1 MSNNKK
7 YSAQFRVL
15 LNDRYGRPDGFWGAK
30 YRIINLDDGSIL
42 VSDKITDKKGFTL
55 FINSVK
61 PMKFR
66 LELENLSKGKN
77 IYEIPTFKVN
87 DSEVLTTDKIE
98 LKTVLVEKGYLR
110 VLFKDP
116 FGNLLNKEKFS
127 YRFSSKLV
135 NDNSNTILSDWQNLV
150 ELGYTDTFSTE
161 KGFLISSN
169 KNSKINEFRQIILN
183 RPYID
188 VELQH
193 KETKVSTKF
202 EARVIPYGSDKRYR
216 SIEIDKH
223 ALAAITKPKDEKS
236 VGLVDELKF
245 ARNIRIKIARFK
257 GQTIIARRADNGK
270 LFDSSLKE
278 KNAINWQDGQE
289 VTFKVPARYK
299 GNLVITLQKN
309 GKIIGNLNIGALDT
323 RVYKSNEIPEEL
335 KMVQEPLAVK
345 ESPEPKISPTEYALY
360 CINLSLTGVS
370 KKTYNLDDIKDPKK
384 CSDKELKAIV
394 NGIMSS
400 FWFDAGFW
408 PIFST
413 ITISAPIDLAQRVKF
428 VENGLKPFFKMAGV
442 IASEAKFVI
451 KQLSNKTTAMF
462 FMGLVSLQ
470 SHFNYTKMKNA
481 SKQILNSV
489 IEKSVR
495 PKVTMGGVLKGSIVG
510 FVIGAVAET
519 VEWWSQEDSQKDITD
534 LMSAILGVAVKAIVC
549 SLMVSLVA
557 SLIAGPVGVVLAIGI
572 VVGLIVSIFLEWLD
586 AKFSLTANLKS
597 FVNHIQDTIATTLTN
612 AVNVSNRLFGTSITL
627 PSWIYN

>member
-1 MSNNKK
+1 MPSNKK

-15 LNDRYGRPDGFWGAK
+15 LNDRYGRADGFWGAK
-30 YRIINLDDGSIL
+30 YRIVNLNDGSIL
-42 VSDKITDKKGFTL
+42 VSDKVTDKNGFTL

-66 LELENLSKGKN
+66 LELENLSKGNK
-77 IYEIPTFKVN
+77 IYEVATFKVM
-87 DSEVLTTDKIE
+87 DSEVTTGDTIQ
-98 LKTVLVEKGYLR
+98 LKTVLIEKGYIR

-116 FGNLLNKEKFS
+116 FGNLLNKEKFF
-127 YRFSSKLV
+127 YRFKSKLI
-135 NDNSNTILSDWQNLV
+135 NDQSNNILSDWQSLV
-150 ELGYTDTFSTE
+150 EPGYTDTFSTE
-161 KGFLISSN
+161 KGFFISSN
-169 KNSKINEFRQIILN
+169 TNSKINEFRRIILN

-193 KETKVSTKF
+193 KETKISTKF
-202 EARVIPYGSDKRYR
+202 ESRVIPYGSDKRYR

-223 ALAAITKPKDEKS
+223 SLAAVTKPKDEKS
-236 VGLVDELKF
+236 VGLLDELKF
-245 ARNIRIKIARFK
+245 ARNIRIKISRFK
-257 GQTIIARRADNGK
+257 GQTIIAKRADNGK
-270 LFDSSLKE
+270 LFDSGLKE

-299 GNLVITLQKN
+299 GNLIISLQKN

-323 RVYKSNEIPEEL
+323 TNYKSNQIPKEL
-335 KMVQEPLAVK
+335 KLVQEPLAVK
-345 ESPEPKISPTEYALY
+345 ETSTPKISTTDYALF
-360 CINLSLTGVS
+360 CVDLKLSGVS
-370 KKTYNLDDIKDPKK
+370 KKTYSLDDMKDPKR

-413 ITISAPIDLAQRVKF
+413 MTISGPIDLGQRVKF
-428 VENGLKPFFKMAGV
+428 VENGLKPFFRLAGV
-442 IASEAKFVI
+442 IGSEAKFVI

-462 FMGLVSLQ
+462 FMGLVSFQ
-470 SHFNYTKMKNA
+470 NHFNYTKMKNS

-489 IEKSVR
+489 IEKNAR
-495 PKVTMGGVLKGSIVG
+495 PTVTMGGVVKGSIVG

-519 VEWWSQEDSQKDITD
+519 VEWWSQEDSQKDVTD

-549 SLMVSLVA
+549 SLMVALVA

-597 FVNHIQDTIATTLTN
+597 FVNHIQDTIATTLSN
-612 AVNVSNRLFGTSITL
+612 AVNVSNKLFGTSIVV